1 MAVSMAC
8 SGGRGSPGSLHPP
21 PHPPGATEI
30 RVSGCSPEQLRWRP
44 RSEQGGKVGAQY
56 FQPRE
61 SRIPLGYLQ
70 PQHSSARGWGGGAGL
85 TTFPTRPPPEVRF
98 TLARRPRQPE
108 SQRWK
113 GYCPRGG
120 WGGLCRPSQVLVG
133 CSIGRSHCTGSCR
146 WKPGSSGLREPW
158 AVTPA
163 KVTLLT
169 GRGGRGYGGRP
180 STSLSSAPPAGAPG
194 LTYPL

>member
-1 MAVSMAC
+1 MVVSMAC
-8 SGGRGSPGSLHPP
+8 SGGKGVPSLLTSPTP
-21 PHPPGATEI
+21 PPGATEI

-70 PQHSSARGWGGGAGL
+70 PQHSSARAGAGL

-120 WGGLCRPSQVLVG
+120 WGGVVSPIPGPSRLLHRSQPLHRFLPLETRFFWSKGALG
-133 CSIGRSHCTGSCR
+133 CHSSQGDPADREGGDTGSAIHE
-146 WKPGSSGLREPW
+146 SL
-158 AVTPA
+158 
-163 KVTLLT
+163 
-169 GRGGRGYGGRP
+169 
-180 STSLSSAPPAGAPG
+180 LSSACWGTRVGPPFVD
-194 LTYPL
+194 